1 MSAKFIEF
9 FKLNMSS
16 SIYRPR
22 SREKLYNLQLKHFFP
37 KQQTHRHQLPP
48 SLSTA
53 ISCRTE
59 TLIQQDWYKQK
70 ANPGFLENFIKVT
83 DLYGTEFHLQHR
95 INYSPCISDRA
106 QRQLPL
112 KTFTQSPANLMI
124 WKLEMENRRFFFKGD
139 ICICMLREDVSDLKH
154 SPRLIGV
161 LLLSLLYLAA
171 SISHSIS
178 AQDFHVTW

>member
-22 SREKLYNLQLKHFFP
+22 SREKVYNLQLKHFFP

-83 DLYGTEFHLQHR
+83 DFYGTDFHLQR
-95 INYSPCISDRA
+95 WITYSPCISDTA

-112 KTFTQSPANLMI
+112 KTLTQSPANLMI
-124 WKLEMENRRFFFKGD
+124 WKLEMENRRFFFW
-139 ICICMLREDVSDLKH
+139 R
-154 SPRLIGV
+154 RY
-161 LLLSLLYLAA
+161 LYLLVERGCKWPEAQSEADRSA
-171 SISHSIS
+171 STFSLVFGSI
-178 AQDFHVTW
+178 H